1 MFTEITTWIA
11 TVAGMTIGGNLVY
24 GHRLQ
29 NSEDRCVLISES
41 AGGSVVPELPDRA
54 DVLIQALARSRKY
67 NEAHAD
73 IWAVYKAIH
82 GRAGINMARID
93 GSGPD
98 YLANT
103 IDALAIPQYLGPD
116 AEGRH
121 EFSVNFIFRMQEGSC
136 TEASP

>member
-11 TVAGMTIGGNLVY
+11 SVAGMTIGGKLVY

-29 NSEDRCVLISES
+29 NSDDRCVLISES
-41 AGGSVVPELPDRA
+41 AGGSTVPELPDRA
-54 DVLIQALARSRKY
+54 DVLIQAISRARKY
-67 NEAHAD
+67 KEARED
-73 IWAVYKAIH
+73 IWIVYRALH

-116 AEGRH
+116 EEGRH

-136 TEASP
+136 TEPGP